1 MTHDAYAWTARRIA
15 EKVEDELNGLNL
27 NAQQVLDRAVE
38 LVTGDTMVT
47 EWNAVEHAAGRI
59 AEKIEDEVV
68 SMSDTEINM
77 VVDLVQTR
85 IA

>member
-1 MTHDAYAWTARRIA
+1 MGHDAYAWTARRIA

-38 LVTGDTMVT
+38 LVRGDTMGT
-47 EWNAVEHAAGRI
+47 EWTAVDHAAGRI
-59 AEKIEDEVV
+59 AEKLDDELAG
-68 SMSDTEINM
+68 MTDTEINM